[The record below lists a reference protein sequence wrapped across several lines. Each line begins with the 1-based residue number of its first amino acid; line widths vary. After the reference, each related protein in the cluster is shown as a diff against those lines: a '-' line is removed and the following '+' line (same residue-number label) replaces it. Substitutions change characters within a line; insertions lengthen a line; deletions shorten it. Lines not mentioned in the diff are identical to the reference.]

1 MKDVIEIGL
10 RYIGIG
16 ETGRKQL
23 IEYYNEN
30 CFPLVAPE
38 RRYRMGLNDDWC
50 AMFTSVVAH
59 MAGATP
65 EAFPFEVSVYY
76 QYMGAKRLGMSDDSP
91 RFLRRGDMVIYNWG
105 VRGGYNHVG
114 FVESTVGDR
123 LNVLEGN
130 YNGTVGIRNVA
141 RSSDALQGFVLLD
154 RQTIRGDDT
163 KRLYDLAHRVL
174 RGEFGNGRDRMDAL
188 GDDYYPV
195 QEIIN
200 NMG

>member
-1 MKDVIEIGL
+1 MKDVIEIGS
-10 RYIGIG
+10 RYMGIG

-30 CFPLVAPE
+30 CFPLVDPQ
-38 RRYRMGLNDDWC
+38 RRYRMGLKDNWC
-50 AMFTSVVAH
+50 AMFTSVIAH

-65 EAFPFEVSVYY
+65 ETFPFEVSVYY
-76 QYMGAKRLGMSDDSP
+76 QYMGAKRLGMVDDSP

-114 FVESTVGDR
+114 FVESTVDDR

-141 RSSDALQGFVLLD
+141 RSSATLQGFVLVD
-154 RQTIRGDDT
+154 REPMKGDLS
-163 KRLYDLAHRVL
+163 RLYDLAHRVL
-174 RGEFGNGRDRMDAL
+174 RGEFGNGSDRVKAL
-188 GDDYYPV
+188 GNDYPAV